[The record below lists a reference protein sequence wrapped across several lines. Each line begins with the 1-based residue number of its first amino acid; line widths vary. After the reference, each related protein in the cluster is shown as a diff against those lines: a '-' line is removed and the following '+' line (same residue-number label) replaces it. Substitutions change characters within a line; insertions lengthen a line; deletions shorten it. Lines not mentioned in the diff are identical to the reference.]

1 MKGEKLF
8 LAMEAVDPALA
19 EDAHSPARRH
29 RPRRLT
35 AALLAAALVLVLA
48 LGVGAA
54 AYYSDFFLDY
64 FARQGDRELTESQQA
79 AIGALTAV
87 VGQSQTVDG
96 WTITVDRALAT
107 RHNAYIKLDV
117 TAPADVALDPEEQ
130 NYDCDVEI
138 SGFNAEDDPD
148 EGVTGYGLQMQ
159 LLREE
164 GMAENE
170 GTILLIL
177 DRTATAASK
186 LDLAD
191 GRERTVTIKNFCVWQ
206 LDEEGQMTSEP
217 LVNGTWRFT
226 FALPKAEEIELLD
239 GTVSVLAKNPVTGNR
254 EDVGVSSFRLTA
266 LGATCEYITAYD
278 YIQPFGDVTVTMT
291 DGAKV
296 TGRENVNSARDFGK
310 VCSFVFDTPIDL
322 DAVDH
327 VTFQGV
333 ELPMPEMTG
342 DR

>member
-1 MKGEKLF
+1 MRGEKLL
-8 LAMEAVDPALA
+8 LAMQAVDPALA
-19 EDAHSPARRH
+19 EDAHSTTRR
-29 RPRRLT
+29 RMPRRLT
-35 AALLAAALVLVLA
+35 AALLAAALVLA

-54 AYYSDFFLDY
+54 AYYSDFFLDF
-64 FARQGDRELTESQQA
+64 FAGQKGGELTESQQA

-87 VGQSQTVDG
+87 IGQSQTVDG
-96 WTITVDRALAT
+96 WTITMDKALAT

-117 TAPADVALDPEEQ
+117 TAPAGVPLDPEQQ

-138 SGFNAEDDPD
+138 SGFNMEDVSD

-159 LLREE
+159 LFREE

-170 GTILLIL
+170 GTILLQL

-186 LDLAD
+186 LDLTD
-191 GRERTVTIKNFCVWQ
+191 GKARTVTIKNFCVWQ
-206 LDEEGQMTSEP
+206 LDEQKHRTDEP
-217 LVNGTWRFT
+217 LVDGTWRFT

-254 EDVGVSSFRLTA
+254 EDVGISSFRLTA
-266 LGATCEYITAYD
+266 LGATVEYITAYD

-291 DGAKV
+291 DGTKV
-296 TGRENVNSARDFGK
+296 TGRRGENSARDFGK

-322 DAVDH
+322 DTVDH
-327 VTFQGV
+327 VTFQGL
-333 ELPMPEMTG
+333 ELYMP
-342 DR
+342 